1 MISKSCQYALRAVV
15 YVASKTGENVKLNV
29 KQIAREIDAPEAF
42 TAKLLQTL
50 NKHHILTSLKGPY
63 GGFYIEDHQT
73 AQPILNIVHAIDGL
87 QVFSACGLG
96 LKQCSEKRPCPF
108 HDDYK
113 ALRAKML
120 HTFQKITIKKL
131 AKSVEQ
137 GYSFLSVP
145 STDRRS

>member
-1 MISKSCQYALRAVV
+1 MISKSCQYAMRAVV
-15 YVASKTGENVKLNV
+15 YVASKADEKTKLNV

-50 NKHHILTSLKGPY
+50 NKHHIITSLKGPY
-63 GGFYIEDHQT
+63 GGFFIEEHQVT
-73 AQPILNIVHAIDGL
+73 QPILNIVHAIDGL

-113 ALRAKML
+113 LLREKML
-120 HTFQKITIKKL
+120 STFRRMTIKKL
-131 AKSVEQ
+131 AKNLEQ
-137 GYSFLSVP
+137 GYSFLSAV
-145 STDRRS
+145 

>member
-15 YVASKTGENVKLNV
+15 YVASKADEKTKLNV
-29 KQIAREIDAPEAF
+29 KQIAREIHAPEAF

-50 NKHHILTSLKGPY
+50 NKHQVITSLKGPY
-63 GGFYIEDHQT
+63 GGFFIEEHQA

-113 ALRAKML
+113 LLREKML
-120 HTFQKITIKKL
+120 STFRRMTIKKL
-131 AKSVEQ
+131 AKNLEQ
-137 GYSFLSVP
+137 GECFLSAV
-145 STDRRS
+145 